1 MESIK
6 EIYKIGYGPSS
17 SHTMGPAKAAII
29 FRERNINAFRFTV
42 ELFGSLAMTGRGH
55 LTDKAIINV
64 LGDNTEV
71 IFNYEY
77 NYSYHPNAMKFKSYD
92 NNGNV
97 LDEWLVFSIGGGALK
112 EENEKLDKAKDIYP
126 HNTMSEILKY
136 CNKNDITLIDYIRSF
151 EDSDLDNYLELIFNQ
166 MASSIDEGIHATGIL
181 PGELKLNR
189 KASEMY
195 QKYLE
200 TKEKE
205 SLLFAYT
212 LAVSEV
218 NASGGKIVTAPTCGS
233 AGVVPGVLFTEYK
246 LGHYS
251 KKQIKEALAIAGLIC
266 DIVKTNGSISGAEV
280 GCQGEVGVACAAASA
295 ALTYLRGGN
304 IFYIEYSAEIALEH
318 HLGMTCDP
326 IYGLV
331 QIPCIER
338 NAMASGFA
346 NYASSYALKT
356 NSDHYVKLD
365 SVISVMM
372 ETGKDIHSKYRETSV
387 GGLALR
393 KKKL

>member
-29 FRERNINAFRFTV
+29 FKQRNINAAKFSV
-42 ELFGSLAMTGRGH
+42 ELFGSLALTGRGH

-64 LGDNTEV
+64 LGDATEV
-71 IFNYEY
+71 IFNYDY
-77 NYSYHPNAMKFKSYD
+77 VYDYHPNAMLFKAYD
-92 NNGNV
+92 NSNAP

-112 EENEKLDKAKDIYP
+112 EENEKIDIKKDIYP

-136 CNKNDITLIDYIRSF
+136 CNKNDISLIDYIEAF
-151 EDSDLDNYLELIFNQ
+151 EGDDLFIYLDEVFNQ
-166 MASSIDEGIHATGIL
+166 MESSIKEGLNAGGIL
-181 PGELKLNR
+181 PGELHLDR
-189 KASEMY
+189 KASSMY
-195 QKYLE
+195 KKYE
-200 TKEKE
+200 DSKDKE
-205 SLLFAYT
+205 SLLFALT
-212 LAVSEV
+212 LAVAEV
-218 NASGGKIVTAPTCGS
+218 NAGGGKIVTAPTCGS
-233 AGVVPGVLFTEYK
+233 AGVVPGVLFTEYY
-246 LGHYS
+246 LGNY
-251 KKQIKEALAIAGLIC
+251 KKEEIINALAIAGMIC
-266 DIVKTNGSISGAEV
+266 NIVKTNGSISGAEV
-280 GCQGEVGVACAAASA
+280 GCQGEVGVACSAAAA

-304 IFYIEYSAEIALEH
+304 IFYIEYTAEIALEH

-356 NSDHYVKLD
+356 SSDHYVKFD
-365 SVISVMM
+365 SVVAVMM
-372 ETGKDIHSKYRETSV
+372 ETGKDIHAKYRETSI

-393 KKKL
+393 TKKL